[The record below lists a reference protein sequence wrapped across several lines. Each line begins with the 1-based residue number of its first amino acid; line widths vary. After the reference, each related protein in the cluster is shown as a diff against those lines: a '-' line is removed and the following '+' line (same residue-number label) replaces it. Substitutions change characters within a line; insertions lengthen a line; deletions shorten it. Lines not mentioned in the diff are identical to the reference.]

1 VTSTPGTSSGRRKVI
16 RLENSS
22 PEENTE
28 YPPLP
33 DKKTWDDILK
43 DVQKPEVP
51 EELDTPPSQRREPAK
66 ESTPGSGQRL
76 NFNNVNP
83 DPAPAKETFVL
94 KISEADAEAE
104 VDAEPENEEEGEKT
118 ETEIEEED
126 DRGTGMCIPDSAT
139 PKASKGP
146 SGTSTKRQQS
156 KEKRK
161 RLEKKGSPDWKKF
174 RKNK

>member
-118 ETEIEEED
+118 VPPLKD
-126 DRGTGMCIPDSAT
+126 SKVRRRGSDSRRRGLLIGRSSERISRNSFSFCVCFSGVSSDVLYFSEPD
-139 PKASKGP
+139 P
-146 SGTSTKRQQS
+146 
-156 KEKRK
+156 
-161 RLEKKGSPDWKKF
+161 
-174 RKNK
+174 N